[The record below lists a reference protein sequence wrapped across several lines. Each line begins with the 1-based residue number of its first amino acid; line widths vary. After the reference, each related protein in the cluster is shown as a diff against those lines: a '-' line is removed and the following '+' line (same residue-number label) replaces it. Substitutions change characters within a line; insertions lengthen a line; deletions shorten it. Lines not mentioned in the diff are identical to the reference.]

1 MLYFELLMS
10 YRKSHREWNW
20 QHWCLYIFQNFQG
33 SATWKLGHRSTT
45 TYVSFS
51 RLYRKSKV
59 FLFNIKGTFF
69 SDKRRGAEEM
79 LWWYYSL
86 CIFTHRNGHQHMAGT
101 IFPSTSRHQDSDG
114 WQPRLYYFFRFLFP
128 LLFSKKVVQTSAI
141 RFPTSF
147 PETRGSDVN
156 FT

>member
-1 MLYFELLMS
+1 MS

-79 LWWYYSL
+79 LWWYSTTAYAFL
-86 CIFTHRNGHQHMAGT
+86 LTETAINIWPAQFFHQPHVTRTLMDGNPDST
-101 IFPSTSRHQDSDG
+101 IFFV
-114 WQPRLYYFFRFLFP
+114 FFSPFF
-128 LLFSKKVVQTSAI
+128 FSKKVVQTSAI